1 MNAAIQAVDL
11 GNYADMAQRMFPGSM
26 GLALCDGSG
35 AALTVTDDS
44 LDARLL
50 KLAEAS
56 PGWAMR
62 VQDLERID
70 LGPEGTVLIMNL
82 QTGVDPAAG
91 FLLWWVAD
99 TAADPHAADLHD
111 TLLSLGVCVR
121 NELELQTELD
131 NMALELA
138 ERYEEL
144 NLVYHTDD
152 QVSYFREGYEA
163 FRALVQNCADYLNA
177 GLAVI
182 YLRDKGVF
190 VESHTA
196 LDSTDVRLIQSVL
209 DDYLYDRVASSGDV
223 EFLNNV
229 DGGSEH
235 ESAPVPYR
243 LMAGPVVSFRDQ
255 TDGVLLI
262 ANLLSAKPFSNS
274 DKNLL
279 AVMSRKAAKIIQGSY
294 DGLTGLLNRASFENL
309 VQSSL
314 ATLRSRGGCY
324 CLLHLNVDKLHRVN
338 ETVGHDAGD
347 MVIRDIAKMIVDELR
362 DTDTLARLGGDDLGV
377 LINNCSLHK
386 GVAIA
391 KKLVR
396 RVEALQL
403 EWQGERLGITCSIGV
418 ATLSEAAR
426 TGEQIMK
433 HAVMACDVAKEN
445 GGNLVKVYEH
455 DDASLK
461 EREASM
467 WMVGTVHSALR
478 EGRFMLYG
486 QPIVPLKGSG
496 EAHLEILLRM
506 QDGDKVVS
514 PDSFLP
520 ASERYQMMQSID
532 RWVVENALLQI
543 GMHLDSEPRVRP
555 VFGINLS
562 GQSFCAPDFL
572 DFALDIL
579 RKSDVPPEM
588 LCFEITETAAV
599 ANLAQAQAFIA
610 ALRGEGC
617 RFALDDFGA
626 GLSSFGY
633 LKSFDVQYLKIDGAL
648 VRDIV
653 SDKVNAAMIE
663 SVIQISHVMG
673 LKTIAEF
680 VETAR
685 ARAMLKNMGV
695 DFIQGYLVGRP
706 IPLHEQLAEMTR
718 TPAVSAL

>member
-1 MNAAIQAVDL
+1 MNAAIQALDL
-11 GNYADMAQRMFPGSM
+11 ANYGDMAERMYPASL
-26 GLALCDGSG
+26 GLALCDASG
-35 AALTVTDDS
+35 NALAVTDDTVAQR
-44 LDARLL
+44 LD
-50 KLAEAS
+50 KLAVERSDWAAS
-56 PGWAMR
+56 
-62 VQDLERID
+62 VQDIERID
-70 LGPEGTVLIMNL
+70 LGPDGALLIMNL
-82 QTGVDPAAG
+82 QAGDDAATI

-99 TAADPHAADLHD
+99 AAAGPQCGDLHD

-163 FRALVQNCADYLNA
+163 FRALVQNCADYLDA

-182 YLRDKGVF
+182 YLREKGVF

-196 LDSTDVRLIQSVL
+196 LDDTDVRLIQSVMN
-209 DDYLYDRVASSGDV
+209 DYLYDRVAGSGDV

-229 DGGSEH
+229 DSGSDEDT
-235 ESAPVPYR
+235 APVPYR
-243 LMAGPVVSFRDQ
+243 LMAGPVVSFGDQ

-279 AVMSRKAAKIIQGSY
+279 AVMSRKAAKIVQGSY

-314 ATLRSRGGCY
+314 ATLRSRGGYHCV
-324 CLLHLNVDKLHRVN
+324 LHLNVDKLHRVN
-338 ETVGHDAGD
+338 ETVGHEAGD
-347 MVIRDIAKMIVDELR
+347 MVIRAFARAIADELR
-362 DTDTLARLGGDDLGV
+362 DTDALARLGGDDLGV

-391 KKLVR
+391 EKLAKSV
-396 RVEALQL
+396 AGLQL
-403 EWQGERLGITCSIGV
+403 EWYGERLNVTASIGL
-418 ATLSEAAR
+418 ATLTEAAR
-426 TGEQIMK
+426 TGEQILK
-433 HAVMACDVAKEN
+433 YAVMACDVAKEN
-445 GGNLVKVYEH
+445 GGNAVQVYEH
-455 DDASLK
+455 DDARLK
-461 EREASM
+461 EREANM
-467 WMVGTVHSALR
+467 WMVGTVHAALR
-478 EGRFMLYG
+478 EGRFMLYA
-486 QPIVPLKGSG
+486 QPIVPLKNSG

-520 ASERYQMMQSID
+520 ASERYQMMQAID
-532 RWVVENALLQI
+532 RWVVENSLLQI
-543 GMHLDSEPRVRP
+543 GMYLDSEPRVRP

-562 GQSFCAPDFL
+562 GQSFCTPEFL
-572 DFALDIL
+572 DFALETL
-579 RKSDVPPEM
+579 QKSEVPPE
-588 LCFEITETAAV
+588 LICFEITETAAV

-610 ALRGEGC
+610 ALRQAGC
-617 RFALDDFGA
+617 QFALDDFGA

-648 VRDIV
+648 VRDIT
-653 SDKVNAAMIE
+653 DDRVNAAMVE
-663 SVIQISHVMG
+663 SVTQIGHVMG

-680 VETAR
+680 VETAQ
-685 ARAMLKNMGV
+685 ARAMLTRMGV
-695 DFIQGYLVGRP
+695 DFIQGYLIGRP
-706 IPLHEQLAEMTR
+706 IPLHEQLAALDSA
-718 TPAVSAL
+718 PAVSAL